1 MLSFFIG
8 FFTFILILLSFFT
21 VLVVLMQRPSA
32 NAGMG
37 AALGGGAAEQ
47 AFGGEAGNVL
57 TKTTNYAI
65 IAFFVI
71 AFGLYLGTMAK
82 VAEQEREREPAT
94 RQIVIP
100 GLEETPPA
108 MMLEEETTEAG
119 DSEEAPVPTN

>member
-108 MMLEEETTEAG
+108 MMLEEETTEAS